1 MRTPSLRKTATKDD
15 QGDSLDA
22 YYNQLSTVTILDK
35 DLEFRYMQ
43 EYCSVNTPEDR
54 KTTIRE
60 KVAESNLK
68 LVFSLAKYLW
78 KDKDKETLQELISAG
93 NEGLLMAMDRYDPKY
108 NVRFCTYAGH
118 WVLMCMRKVQKSP
131 VRHPTDKAPPKI
143 FGEEAI
149 PITAYEVNLY
159 EVLEEDDDMQS
170 LKTFSRF
177 LTEREIYIL
186 NYSHGLLDHGQVK
199 SLKDIGK
206 KLKLS
211 SERVRQLKTEA
222 VKKLKT
228 WVSKYSNP
236 D

>member
-1 MRTPSLRKTATKDD
+1 MKETNNYKED
-15 QGDSLDA
+15 QDSLDT

-35 DLEFRYMQ
+35 DLEFKYMQ
-43 EYCSVNTPEDR
+43 EYCDSKTSDDR
-54 KTTIRE
+54 KTIIRQ

-78 KDKDKETLQELISAG
+78 KDKDKETLQDLISAG

-131 VRHPTDKAPPKI
+131 VRYPTDKKPPRI
-143 FGEEAI
+143 LGEEAV
-149 PITAYEVNLY
+149 PVGSFEMNLY
-159 EVLEEDDDMQS
+159 EVLEESDDLDS
-170 LKTFSRF
+170 LRTFFRF

-186 NYSHGLLDHGQVK
+186 NNSHGLVEGGNVK
-199 SLKDIGK
+199 SLRDIGK

-211 SERVRQLKTEA
+211 SERVRQLKSGA
-222 VKKLKT
+222 VAKLKR
-228 WVSKYSNP
+228 WCEY
-236 D
+236 